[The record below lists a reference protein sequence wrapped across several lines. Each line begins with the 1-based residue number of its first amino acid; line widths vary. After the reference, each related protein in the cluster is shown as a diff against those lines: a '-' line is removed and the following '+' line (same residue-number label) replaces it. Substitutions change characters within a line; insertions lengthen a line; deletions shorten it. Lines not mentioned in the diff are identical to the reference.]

1 LFRLFLYKEDLDGS
15 QSINTGAGYAGIE
28 AALTLHKKKRKKD
41 DIEITLSTK
50 ILITLFLQNSMKS
63 RENRI
68 TEDAV
73 IVPFKRYLCIY
84 GCKNR

>member
-1 LFRLFLYKEDLDGS
+1 MAHKVLIL
-15 QSINTGAGYAGIE
+15 GAGYAGIE

-41 DIEITLSTK
+41 DIEITIIDK

-63 RENRI
+63 REQDNRRCRHS
-68 TEDAV
+68 TV
-73 IVPFKRYLCIY
+73 KRYLCIY